1 MNSLKNIIKVYKRD
15 IKSLKKNYIAIII
28 ILGVCIL
35 PSLYAWVNIKACWD
49 PYENTGTVPIAVIN
63 NDKGTNFNGKE
74 LNVGN
79 DVVKKLKDNNKIGWK
94 FTNKKEADM
103 GVIDGTY
110 YASIEIPE
118 DFSSDIASI
127 LSDNPKHPEVIYKVD
142 TKENPVAAKITGMA
156 KTTLIN
162 EITTNFV
169 TTVNKTIF
177 SSINGIGKNL
187 EANKNEII
195 KLKESIISMNKNID
209 LILAG
214 LQSVNTNSKN
224 LNEYLGIVKTTLPEI
239 AKGLE
244 NVTAKTSNTRETI
257 NETKNT
263 LNNSFYNIDFTLK
276 QAMATNNR
284 VEALLDELIALNNES
299 SSSEINKSILNLIM
313 DIDTTNKNIDSI
325 VEFLQGINT
334 AKPNAQVSEL
344 IVSLKNIKDTLN
356 GEKEKLLKIQEAS
369 STSNKINEN
378 LINQLKQNTGNLN
391 KKIENV
397 INTFN
402 SNTKGELNNIANSF
416 QKSIEDASE
425 LIKLGSG
432 LNTQIENL
440 LKTSAKGTEV
450 SGKISGE
457 LVNKLTEYKGII
469 GEISKKLE
477 LVSNEDLVEIISILQ
492 NNPILMSQTIATPF
506 NVKEESIYAIPNY
519 GSAMTPVYSVLALW
533 VGTLILVSLLKTEVV
548 DFEGSENITIRQKYF
563 GKMLT
568 FITLASIQG
577 IIVAVGDKVIL
588 GVYTINFPLM
598 LIFSLVSSITFAI
611 ITYTLVALF
620 SKFGN
625 ALAIVF
631 MILQLA
637 GSGGTYPIQVDPLI
651 FRILQPFFPFTYSI
665 GGFREAIGGPL
676 IASVVLDFI
685 MLILMSTVFI
695 LIGFFLKSP
704 LHNKV
709 SKFDE
714 NFKASGI
721 SE

>member
-195 KLKESIISMNKNID
+195 KLKESIISMNKNMD

-391 KKIENV
+391 KKIEKCN
-397 INTFN
+397 
-402 SNTKGELNNIANSF
+402 
-416 QKSIEDASE
+416 
-425 LIKLGSG
+425 
-432 LNTQIENL
+432 
-440 LKTSAKGTEV
+440 
-450 SGKISGE
+450 
-457 LVNKLTEYKGII
+457 
-469 GEISKKLE
+469 
-477 LVSNEDLVEIISILQ
+477 
-492 NNPILMSQTIATPF
+492 
-506 NVKEESIYAIPNY
+506 
-519 GSAMTPVYSVLALW
+519 
-533 VGTLILVSLLKTEVV
+533 
-548 DFEGSENITIRQKYF
+548 KYF
-563 GKMLT
+563 
-568 FITLASIQG
+568 
-577 IIVAVGDKVIL
+577 
-588 GVYTINFPLM
+588 
-598 LIFSLVSSITFAI
+598 
-611 ITYTLVALF
+611 
-620 SKFGN
+620 
-625 ALAIVF
+625 
-631 MILQLA
+631 
-637 GSGGTYPIQVDPLI
+637 
-651 FRILQPFFPFTYSI
+651 
-665 GGFREAIGGPL
+665 
-676 IASVVLDFI
+676 
-685 MLILMSTVFI
+685 
-695 LIGFFLKSP
+695 
-704 LHNKV
+704 
-709 SKFDE
+709 
-714 NFKASGI
+714 
-721 SE
+721 

>member
-195 KLKESIISMNKNID
+195 KLKESIISMNKNMD

-263 LNNSFYNIDFTLK
+263 LNNSFYNID
-276 QAMATNNR
+276 
-284 VEALLDELIALNNES
+284 
-299 SSSEINKSILNLIM
+299 
-313 DIDTTNKNIDSI
+313 
-325 VEFLQGINT
+325 
-334 AKPNAQVSEL
+334 
-344 IVSLKNIKDTLN
+344 
-356 GEKEKLLKIQEAS
+356 
-369 STSNKINEN
+369 
-378 LINQLKQNTGNLN
+378 
-391 KKIENV
+391 
-397 INTFN
+397 
-402 SNTKGELNNIANSF
+402 
-416 QKSIEDASE
+416 
-425 LIKLGSG
+425 
-432 LNTQIENL
+432 
-440 LKTSAKGTEV
+440 
-450 SGKISGE
+450 
-457 LVNKLTEYKGII
+457 
-469 GEISKKLE
+469 
-477 LVSNEDLVEIISILQ
+477 
-492 NNPILMSQTIATPF
+492 
-506 NVKEESIYAIPNY
+506 
-519 GSAMTPVYSVLALW
+519 
-533 VGTLILVSLLKTEVV
+533 
-548 DFEGSENITIRQKYF
+548 
-563 GKMLT
+563 
-568 FITLASIQG
+568 
-577 IIVAVGDKVIL
+577 
-588 GVYTINFPLM
+588 
-598 LIFSLVSSITFAI
+598 
-611 ITYTLVALF
+611 
-620 SKFGN
+620 
-625 ALAIVF
+625 
-631 MILQLA
+631 
-637 GSGGTYPIQVDPLI
+637 
-651 FRILQPFFPFTYSI
+651 
-665 GGFREAIGGPL
+665 
-676 IASVVLDFI
+676 
-685 MLILMSTVFI
+685 
-695 LIGFFLKSP
+695 
-704 LHNKV
+704 LH
-709 SKFDE
+709 
-714 NFKASGI
+714 
-721 SE
+721 

>member
-1 MNSLKNIIKVYKRD
+1 MNNFKNIIKVYKRD
-15 IKSLKKNYIAIII
+15 VKSLKKNYIAIII

-49 PYENTGTVPIAVIN
+49 PYENTSTIPIAVIN
-63 NDKGTNFNGKE
+63 NDKGADFKGKK
-74 LNVGN
+74 LNIGN
-79 DVVKKLKDNNKIGWK
+79 DVTEKLKSNKKIGWE
-94 FTNKKEADM
+94 FTTKNDADM
-103 GVIDGTY
+103 GIVDGTY

-118 DFSSDIASI
+118 NFSKDIVSV
-127 LSDNPKHPEVIYKVD
+127 LSDNPKQPEVIYRVD

-162 EITTNFV
+162 EMTTNFV

-177 SSINGIGKNL
+177 SSISEIGKNL

-195 KLKESIISMNKNID
+195 KLKESIISMDKNMN

-214 LQSVNTNSKN
+214 LQSLNTSSKN
-224 LNEYLGIVKTTLPEI
+224 LNEYLGIAKTSLPEI
-239 AKGLE
+239 SKGLE
-244 NVTAKTSNTRETI
+244 NVTAKTYDTKETI
-257 NETKNT
+257 NQTKNT
-263 LNNSFYNIDFTLK
+263 LNNSFNNIDLTLK
-276 QAMATNNR
+276 QALATNNR
-284 VEALLDELIALNNES
+284 VEALLDQLIALSNDS
-299 SSSEINKSILNLIM
+299 SSSEVNKSVLNLIM
-313 DIDTTNKNIDSI
+313 DIDNTNQNIDYI
-325 VEFLQGINT
+325 IEFLQKINN
-334 AKPNAQVSEL
+334 ARPNSRVSEF
-344 IVSLKNIKDTLN
+344 IVSIKNIKDSLN
-356 GEKEKLLKIQEAS
+356 EEKQKLLKIQEFAS
-369 STSNKINEN
+369 EPAKINKN
-378 LINQLKQNTGNLN
+378 LINELKQKTTNSN
-391 KKIENV
+391 KKIQKA

-402 SNTKGELNNIANSF
+402 SNTKGELNQIANSF

-425 LIKLGSG
+425 LIKLGNG
-432 LNTQIENL
+432 LNKQIENL
-440 LKTSAKGTEV
+440 LNTSTKGTEL

-457 LVNKLTEYKGII
+457 LINKLKQYKDIV

-477 LVSNEDLVEIISILQ
+477 LVSNKDLVQIISILQ
-492 NNPILMSQTIATPF
+492 NNPMLMSESIASPF
-506 NVKEESIYAIPNY
+506 NVKEESVYAIPNY

-533 VGTLILVSLLKTEVV
+533 VGTLILVSLLRTEVV
-548 DFEGSENITIRQKYF
+548 DFEGSKNITIRQKYF

-568 FITLASIQG
+568 FITLAAIQG
-577 IIVAVGDKVIL
+577 FIVAMGDKFIL

-598 LIFSLVSSITFAI
+598 LIFSIVSSITFVI

-625 ALAIVF
+625 ALSIVF

-676 IASVVLDFI
+676 ISSVVLDFV
-685 MLILMSTVFI
+685 MLILMAIVFV
-695 LIGFFLKSP
+695 LMGFFLKSP
-704 LHNKV
+704 LHKKV
-709 SKFDE
+709 GKFDK

>member
-1 MNSLKNIIKVYKRD
+1 MNSFRNIIKVYKRD
-15 IKSLKKNYIAIII
+15 IKSLHKNFIAIII

-63 NDKGTNFNGKE
+63 NDKGTSFNGKD
-74 LNVGN
+74 LNIGN
-79 DVVKKLKDNNKIGWK
+79 EVVKKLKNNNKIGWK

-110 YASIEIPE
+110 YASIEVPE
-118 DFSSDIASI
+118 DFSSDLVSV
-127 LSDNPKHPEVIYKVD
+127 LSDNPKHPELIYKVD

-162 EITTNFV
+162 EVTTNFV
-169 TTVNKTIF
+169 TTVNETVF

-195 KLKESIISMNKNID
+195 KLKESIISMNKNMD

-214 LQSVNTNSKN
+214 LQNVNTNSKN
-224 LNEYLGIVKTTLPEI
+224 LSEFLGIIKTTFPEI
-239 AKGLE
+239 AKGLDD
-244 NVTAKTSNTRETI
+244 VTSKTVNTKETI
-257 NETKNT
+257 NKTKNM
-263 LNNSFYNIDFTLK
+263 LNNSFYNIEFTLK
-276 QAMATNNR
+276 QSMAANDR
-284 VEALLDELIALNNES
+284 VEAFLDKLIVLNNKS
-299 SSSEINKSILNLIM
+299 SNSEMNQSILNLIM
-313 DIDTTNKNIDSI
+313 DIDTTNKNIDSM
-325 VEFLQGINT
+325 VEFLQGINNV
-334 AKPNAQVSEL
+334 KPNTKVSKL
-344 IVSLKNIKDTLN
+344 IVSLKNIKDNLN
-356 GEKEKLLKIQEAS
+356 GEKEKLLKMQETFS
-369 STSNKINEN
+369 NSNKINES
-378 LINQLKQNTGNLN
+378 LINELKANAVNSN
-391 KKIENV
+391 KKIENE

-402 SNTKGELNNIANSF
+402 SSTNNELNNISNSF
-416 QKSIEDASE
+416 QKSMDDASE
-425 LIKLGSG
+425 FIKLGSG

-440 LKTSAKGTEV
+440 LKTSEKGTELSDKV
-450 SGKISGE
+450 TGE
-457 LVNKLTEYKGII
+457 LIDKLKEYKGVI
-469 GEISKKLE
+469 GEISKRLE
-477 LVSNEDLVEIISILQ
+477 SVNDEDLVQIISILQ
-492 NNPILMSQTIATPF
+492 NNPILMSQTLASPF

-533 VGTLILVSLLKTEVV
+533 VGTLILVSLLKTEVI
-548 DFEGSENITIRQKYF
+548 DFEGSENITVRQKYF

-568 FITLASIQG
+568 FITLAAIQG

-598 LIFSLVSSITFAI
+598 IMFSLVSSITFVI

-676 IASVVLDFI
+676 VSSVLLDFS
-685 MLILMSTVFI
+685 MLILMSIVFI
-695 LIGFFLKSP
+695 LIGFFLKASV
-704 LHNKV
+704 HHKV
-709 SKFDE
+709 NKFDE